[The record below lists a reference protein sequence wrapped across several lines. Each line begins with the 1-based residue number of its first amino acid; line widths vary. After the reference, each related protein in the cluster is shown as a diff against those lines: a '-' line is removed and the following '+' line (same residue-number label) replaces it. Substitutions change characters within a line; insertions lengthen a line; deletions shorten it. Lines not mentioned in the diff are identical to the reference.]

1 MEEFTIQRNN
11 RNYLVRVEERKNFEG
26 QPLQIN
32 VIAED
37 DQSDTKYMIFKNTK
51 QMSDAA
57 LCDFFQ
63 RHLLVYSKWDAER
76 EYEMIDY
83 IALAKIPEG

>member
-57 LCDFFQ
+57 LQDFF
-63 RHLLVYSKWDAER
+63 
-76 EYEMIDY
+76 
-83 IALAKIPEG
+83 

>member
-1 MEEFTIQRNN
+1 M
-11 RNYLVRVEERKNFEG
+11 EERKNFEG

-57 LCDFFQ
+57 L
-63 RHLLVYSKWDAER
+63 R
-76 EYEMIDY
+76 DY
-83 IALAKIPEG
+83 F

>member
-1 MEEFTIQRNN
+1 MRIEPQLEQTLEEFTIQRNN

-37 DQSDTKYMIFKNTK
+37 D
-51 QMSDAA
+51 
-57 LCDFFQ
+57 
-63 RHLLVYSKWDAER
+63 
-76 EYEMIDY
+76 
-83 IALAKIPEG
+83 